1 MSKNDDAKFWTDRNV
16 FSALQDSDACE
27 DLVRCALIHH
37 SISIN
42 ESGNGGDLVYNSDGL
57 TAEIFDITQLVREIC
72 SSKSACFYYDFLGGG
87 PRVSMS
93 STGRK
98 LNNLLKTGRY
108 LHAEY
113 YSSYALP
120 PEVEMFLVC
129 LNGSRIRWAE
139 LAWWEDIS
147 SPESVQAWVLVLN
160 ELVDSVRQAAER
172 RAFVR
177 RKQHIQRRIRKNL
190 KSVLSGMVTAF
201 QRHSKILALRL
212 DVGFHKVSLNPQM
225 HPKLSHKVVDDA
237 RKKLLTFI
245 RKRFGKSLVWY
256 LWKLE
261 FGPDKGFHLHWVI
274 FLNGSDHA
282 QDINLTREVGE
293 YWRSEVV
300 PGDGVYFNCSAEKQR
315 YRECALGALSAA
327 NPRIWNGLAYIAFYL
342 TKIDYFVGAHISKN
356 RRTLGMGTVKK
367 SDGEKPGP
375 KRKSGL
381 TLPSN
386 IERIVFGR

>member
-1 MSKNDDAKFWTDRNV
+1 
-16 FSALQDSDACE
+16 
-27 DLVRCALIHH
+27 
-37 SISIN
+37 
-42 ESGNGGDLVYNSDGL
+42 
-57 TAEIFDITQLVREIC
+57 
-72 SSKSACFYYDFLGGG
+72 
-87 PRVSMS
+87 
-93 STGRK
+93 
-98 LNNLLKTGRY
+98 
-108 LHAEY
+108 
-113 YSSYALP
+113 
-120 PEVEMFLVC
+120 MFLVC

-381 TLPSN
+381 TLPSS

>member
-108 LHAEY
+108 LQAEY

-129 LNGSRIRWAE
+129 LNGSRIRCGS
-139 LAWWEDIS
+139 LS
-147 SPESVQAWVLVLN
+147 SM
-160 ELVDSVRQAAER
+160 
-172 RAFVR
+172 
-177 RKQHIQRRIRKNL
+177 NL
-190 KSVLSGMVTAF
+190 WTV
-201 QRHSKILALRL
+201 
-212 DVGFHKVSLNPQM
+212 
-225 HPKLSHKVVDDA
+225 
-237 RKKLLTFI
+237 
-245 RKRFGKSLVWY
+245 FGKR
-256 LWKLE
+256 
-261 FGPDKGFHLHWVI
+261 P
-274 FLNGSDHA
+274 SD
-282 QDINLTREVGE
+282 
-293 YWRSEVV
+293 V
-300 PGDGVYFNCSAEKQR
+300 PS
-315 YRECALGALSAA
+315 
-327 NPRIWNGLAYIAFYL
+327 
-342 TKIDYFVGAHISKN
+342 
-356 RRTLGMGTVKK
+356 
-367 SDGEKPGP
+367 
-375 KRKSGL
+375 
-381 TLPSN
+381 
-386 IERIVFGR
+386 

>member
-1 MSKNDDAKFWTDRNV
+1 
-16 FSALQDSDACE
+16 
-27 DLVRCALIHH
+27 
-37 SISIN
+37 
-42 ESGNGGDLVYNSDGL
+42 
-57 TAEIFDITQLVREIC
+57 
-72 SSKSACFYYDFLGGG
+72 
-87 PRVSMS
+87 
-93 STGRK
+93 
-98 LNNLLKTGRY
+98 
-108 LHAEY
+108 
-113 YSSYALP
+113 
-120 PEVEMFLVC
+120 MFLVC

-282 QDINLTREVGE
+282 QDINL
-293 YWRSEVV
+293 
-300 PGDGVYFNCSAEKQR
+300 
-315 YRECALGALSAA
+315 GAL
-327 NPRIWNGLAYIAFYL
+327 
-342 TKIDYFVGAHISKN
+342 
-356 RRTLGMGTVKK
+356 
-367 SDGEKPGP
+367 
-375 KRKSGL
+375 
-381 TLPSN
+381 
-386 IERIVFGR
+386 